1 MNTPNYI
8 LNNALV
14 YAARKHHFQK
24 RRGYNTPYILHPM
37 RVAAIVYNA
46 KREAD
51 VNLLLFEN
59 DINTTIAI
67 ALLHDVVE
75 DCNVKIEEIY
85 LLFGKRIGKGVKELT
100 TDNDACKEMGKPQ
113 YYLSRMLKM
122 PNECLTIKLADRL
135 DNLRDMAI
143 LNSEKRKRTIEETNF
158 ILSGLKARRLNST
171 QRNIRNLIT
180 EEIKKASL

>member
-8 LNNALV
+8 LTSALI
-14 YAARKHHFQK
+14 YAAGKHHFQK

-51 VNLLLFEN
+51 LNLLLFNN
-59 DINTTIAI
+59 DINTTMAI

-75 DCNVKIEEIY
+75 DCDVKVEEIY

-100 TDNDACKEMGKPQ
+100 NDNKACKQMGKAE
-113 YYLSRMLKM
+113 YLLSRMLAM

-143 LNSEKRKRTIEETNF
+143 LSSEKRKKTIAETNF

-171 QRNIRNLIT
+171 QRSILNLIY
-180 EEIKKASL
+180 EEIKKA